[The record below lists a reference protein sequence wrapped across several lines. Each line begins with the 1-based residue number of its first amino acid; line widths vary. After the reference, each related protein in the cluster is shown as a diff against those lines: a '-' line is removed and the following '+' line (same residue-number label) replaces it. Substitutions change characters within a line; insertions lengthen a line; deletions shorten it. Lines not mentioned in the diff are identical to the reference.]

1 MGAGRRA
8 QGVPSPR
15 RVLTWIEESLPFSA
29 MSERRTIEEPHEWF
43 DRVLPE
49 TVRTHPEK
57 VGNFVG
63 RLIFTITGDNGGV
76 WTVTFD
82 EGQALDVQTG
92 DAGDAGF
99 TVKMKDKNF
108 VKMMNGE
115 MTGSNAFMTGK
126 LKFKGDVTQAIKLRG
141 LLFS

>member
-1 MGAGRRA
+1 
-8 QGVPSPR
+8 
-15 RVLTWIEESLPFSA
+15 
-29 MSERRTIEEPHEWF
+29 MSEPRTIEEPREWF

-63 RLIFTITGDNGGV
+63 RLLFTITGDSGGV

-82 EGQALDVQTG
+82 EAQALEVQTG